1 MTYFLLIKFRLG
13 EQTTKDTLLLSERK
27 EKDELK
33 KVLSETEYRNEEL
46 VIKIEEENKK
56 VEHLQ
61 DTITM

>member
-1 MTYFLLIKFRLG
+1 LLIKFRLG